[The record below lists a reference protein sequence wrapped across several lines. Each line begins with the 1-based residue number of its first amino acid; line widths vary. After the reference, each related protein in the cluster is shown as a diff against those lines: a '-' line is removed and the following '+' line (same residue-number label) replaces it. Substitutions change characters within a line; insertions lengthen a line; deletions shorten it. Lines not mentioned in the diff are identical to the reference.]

1 MNRSETMKKLIW
13 GFFAAIACLY
23 SAGCQQAQKPPNIIF
38 LLTDDQRWDAMGS
51 MGNQIIQTPNMDAL
65 ANEGVLFQNAFVT
78 TAICAPSR
86 ASILTGQYVRRHGM
100 AGFGE
105 LPDAANVNTYPLLL
119 KKAGYRIGFIG
130 KYGVGNPPVDQYDY
144 WQAMTGQPTYEHK
157 DENGNYKHYTQMC
170 GENAL
175 EFLQSSTA
183 GQPFCLSI
191 SFKAPHVQDN
201 DPRQFIYDPAYK
213 DLYND
218 VEIPIPNTADDS
230 YFYDAFPDFFTSNNE
245 ARRRWDIRFSTPEK
259 FQESVKGYYRLI
271 YGVDVVIGQI
281 RKELEKSGQA
291 NNTVIILMGDN
302 GFYLGEHGMAGK
314 WYGHEESIRVPLVV
328 YDPRLPQSK
337 RGQKRDEM
345 ALNIDIAPTLLDLA
359 GADIPATMQGRSLRS
374 LIDAK
379 SPAWRDEFFYEH
391 LFEYPTIPKSEGVVT
406 QRYKYLR
413 YIESTPMFE
422 ELYDLQTDP
431 HEQYNL
437 ATNSDSQ
444 DLLNEMRMKCDA
456 LLEAAR

>member
-1 MNRSETMKKLIW
+1 
-13 GFFAAIACLY
+13 
-23 SAGCQQAQKPPNIIF
+23 
-38 LLTDDQRWDAMGS
+38 
-51 MGNQIIQTPNMDAL
+51 
-65 ANEGVLFQNAFVT
+65 
-78 TAICAPSR
+78 
-86 ASILTGQYVRRHGM
+86 
-100 AGFGE
+100 
-105 LPDAANVNTYPLLL
+105 
-119 KKAGYRIGFIG
+119 
-130 KYGVGNPPVDQYDY
+130 
-144 WQAMTGQPTYEHK
+144 
-157 DENGNYKHYTQMC
+157 
-170 GENAL
+170 
-175 EFLQSSTA
+175 
-183 GQPFCLSI
+183 
-191 SFKAPHVQDN
+191 
-201 DPRQFIYDPAYK
+201 
-213 DLYND
+213 
-218 VEIPIPNTADDS
+218 
-230 YFYDAFPDFFTSNNE
+230 
-245 ARRRWDIRFSTPEK
+245 
-259 FQESVKGYYRLI
+259 
-271 YGVDVVIGQI
+271 
-281 RKELEKSGQA
+281 
-291 NNTVIILMGDN
+291 
-302 GFYLGEHGMAGK
+302 
-314 WYGHEESIRVPLVV
+314 YGHEESIRVPLVV